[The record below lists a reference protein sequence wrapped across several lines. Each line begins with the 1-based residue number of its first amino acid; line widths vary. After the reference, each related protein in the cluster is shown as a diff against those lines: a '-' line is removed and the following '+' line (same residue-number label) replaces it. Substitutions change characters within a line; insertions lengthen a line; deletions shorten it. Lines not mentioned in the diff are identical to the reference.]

1 MPRRLSLSSRAAT
14 AARWPLGVLVT
25 GWDYLWRT
33 TPMHRHEEA
42 GSVPDD
48 MPPPLPL
55 GTDCSELQGVEDGV
69 GPLMHRRFT
78 TRVREAELDAEQL
91 IATFAAKPNR
101 AAPTAL
107 ASFVKVRGEEG
118 RLRVGDEFTVR
129 MPGPWDGPVR
139 TVEVGPTSFG
149 FVTLDGHLE
158 AGRIR
163 FSVRDLGPGRL
174 EIGIESWARGGDRV
188 ASLLFDR
195 LPLNKEVQL
204 HMWTSVL
211 EQLTDLSGGRRDGLV
226 EIATRRVDPRELAR
240 VGGGSAP
247 ADEGGAAQL
256 RGQGGAPAQQR
267 AVGDR
272 DERDLP
278 APHPEQHPA

>member
-1 MPRRLSLSSRAAT
+1 MPRLSLPKRVAT
-14 AARWPLGVLVT
+14 AARWPPGILIT

-33 TPMHRHEEA
+33 TPMHRSDEP

-48 MPPPLPL
+48 MPPPLPSDAD
-55 GTDCSELQGVEDGV
+55 TSDMQGVEDGV

-91 IATFAAKPNR
+91 IATFGSKPNC

-107 ASFVKVRGEEG
+107 ATFVKLSGEDGE
-118 RLRVGDEFTVR
+118 LRVGDEFTVR

-139 TVEVGPTSFG
+139 TVEVQPASFE

-163 FSVRDLGPGRL
+163 FSARDLGPGRL
-174 EIGIESWARGGDRV
+174 EIRIEAWARGGDRLSSV
-188 ASLLFDR
+188 LFDR

-226 EIATRRVDPRELAR
+226 DITTKRVDPRELAHA
-240 VGGGSAP
+240 G
-247 ADEGGAAQL
+247 
-256 RGQGGAPAQQR
+256 
-267 AVGDR
+267 
-272 DERDLP
+272 
-278 APHPEQHPA
+278 